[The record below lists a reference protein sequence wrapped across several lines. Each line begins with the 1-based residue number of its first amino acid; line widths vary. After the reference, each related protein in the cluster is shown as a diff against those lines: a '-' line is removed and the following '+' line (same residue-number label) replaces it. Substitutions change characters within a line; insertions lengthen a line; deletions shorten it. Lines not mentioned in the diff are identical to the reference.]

1 MSLNKHPTI
10 IQVNVEVQRHGRK
23 EEMPL
28 KFNES
33 SNTENLQYINTNLP
47 ALGQIKMFKQPL
59 TFNIFES
66 ISNDSS
72 SHNEYDIK
80 PVIVSNETTLSSS
93 YEDTKLLEA

>member
-1 MSLNKHPTI
+1 M
-10 IQVNVEVQRHGRK
+10 NVEVQRHGRK

-47 ALGQIKMFKQPL
+47 ALGQIKMFKRPL

-72 SHNEYDIK
+72 SHNEYV
-80 PVIVSNETTLSSS
+80 PSETSQEMTLNQ
-93 YEDTKLLEA
+93 L